1 MARKK
6 MYHYVMVMRDGRPR
20 LVTKIDHIKRVA
32 EWTSNTAPLEMSLEQ
47 AKDLVFGLC
56 INFTFALVVTSLVPL
71 EEQFN
76 NDDED

>member
-6 MYHYVMVMRDGRPR
+6 QYHYVMVMRNGSPR
-20 LVTKIDHIKRVA
+20 FVTKIDNIARYA
-32 EWTSNTAPLEMSLEQ
+32 EWTSNTPPLEMTLEQ

-71 EEQFN
+71 DEQIN
-76 NDDED
+76 NDEED